1 MTTCTCAYHDQL
13 IEYRRKLHTFPEEG
27 WSEFTTTAFLIG
39 KLREYGYEV
48 LTGTKVIN
56 PDACLGRSQKVV
68 EAGLEAARKNG
79 VSEEL
84 LKEMEGYTGCVGI
97 LDTGRPGPTLAVRFD
112 IDCVPVQESN
122 DPNHIPAKEGFAST
136 RPGLMHACGHDS
148 HISTGLAVARWAME
162 HKDEL
167 NGKLK
172 IVFQP
177 AEEGVR
183 GAAAVAASGIVDD
196 CDYFLSS
203 HIAMMAKSGEIITSP
218 IGFLCTT
225 KFDVTFKGR
234 PAHAGIEPN
243 AGRNALA
250 AACHAVTQ
258 LLGIP
263 RHGSGMTRVNVG
275 RLVAGEGRN
284 VIPVNAKLV
293 MEVRGETSEINN
305 YMVEET
311 QNIIAG
317 VSKSFGVETHVEK
330 MGEAVDLFNDKEM
343 VDMLDDVCS
352 KTEGVKKVLHEVN
365 FGGSEDATILARRV
379 QAHGGKAAYFVLG
392 SDRTG
397 GHHTADFDIDE
408 SSLDVGVAIYSEMLK
423 RLMK

>member
-1 MTTCTCAYHDQL
+1 MAQCAYHDQL
-13 IEYRRKLHTFPEEG
+13 INIRRELHQFPEEG
-27 WSEFTTTAFLIG
+27 WTEFCTTAYIV
-39 KLREYGYEV
+39 KYLRELGYEV
-48 LTGTKVIN
+48 LLGEKVVSRK
-56 PDACLGRSQKVV
+56 DCLGRDPKLVAQAIETAK
-68 EAGLEAARKNG
+68 ERG
-79 VSEEL
+79 VCECLLNEMQEL
-84 LKEMEGYTGCVGI
+84 TGCCAV
-97 LDTGRPGPTLAVRFD
+97 LDTGRPGPTVALRFD
-112 IDCVPVQESN
+112 IDCNNVQERGA
-122 DPNHIPAKEGFAST
+122 DTHRATAEGWASK

-148 HISTGLAVARWAME
+148 HISSGLAVARWVMD

-196 CDYFLSS
+196 CDFFLSS
-203 HIAMMAKSGEIITSP
+203 HIAMMAKTGEIITSP
-218 IGFLCTT
+218 VGFLCTT
-225 KFDVTFKGR
+225 KYDITFKGR

-250 AACHAVTQ
+250 AACHCVTQ

-275 RLVAGEGRN
+275 RIVAGEGRN

-293 MEVRGETSEINN
+293 MEVRGETGDINKF
-305 YMVEET
+305 MATET
-311 QNIIAG
+311 ENIVQG
-317 VSKSFGVETHVEK
+317 VAKSFGVEYNIEK
-330 MGEAVDLFNDKEM
+330 MGEAVDLFNDKEL

-352 KTEGVKKVLHEVN
+352 KTEGVTKVLHEVN

-379 QAHGGKAAYFVLG
+379 QEKGGKAAYFVLG
-392 SDRTG
+392 SDRAG
-397 GHHTADFDIDE
+397 GHHTAEFDIDE
-408 SSLDVGVAIYSEMLK
+408 SSLDIGMKIYAEMLK

>member
-1 MTTCTCAYHDQL
+1 MAQCAYHDQL
-13 IEYRRKLHTFPEEG
+13 ISIRRELHQFPEEG
-27 WSEFTTTAFLIG
+27 WTEFCTTAFIVEHLR
-39 KLREYGYEV
+39 KLGYEV
-48 LTGTKVIN
+48 LMGEKVVSRK
-56 PDACLGRSQKVV
+56 DCLGRDPKLVAQASETAK
-68 EAGLEAARKNG
+68 ARG
-79 VSEEL
+79 VSEALLAEMQEL
-84 LKEMEGYTGCVGI
+84 TGCVAV
-97 LDTGRPGPTLAVRFD
+97 LDTGRPGPTVALRFD
-112 IDCVPVQESN
+112 IDCNNVQENPSQ
-122 DPNHIPAKEGFAST
+122 DHRASREGWASK

-148 HISTGLAVARWAME
+148 HISSGLAIARWAME

-183 GAAAVAASGIVDD
+183 GAAAVAASGVVDD

-203 HIAMMAKSGEIITSP
+203 HIAMVAKSGEIVTSP

-293 MEVRGETSEINN
+293 MEVRGENSEIND

-317 VSKSFGVETHVEK
+317 VSKSFGVEAHVEK

-352 KTEGVKKVLHEVN
+352 KTEGVKKVLHDVN

-392 SDRTG
+392 SDRAG

-408 SSLDVGVAIYSEMLK
+408 SSLDIGVAIYSEMLK

>member
-1 MTTCTCAYHDQL
+1 M
-13 IEYRRKLHTFPEEG
+13 ISIRRELHQFPEEG
-27 WSEFTTTAFLIG
+27 WTEFCTTAFIVEHLR
-39 KLREYGYEV
+39 KLGYEV
-48 LTGTKVIN
+48 LMGEKVVSRK
-56 PDACLGRSQKVV
+56 DCLGRDPKLVAQAIETAK
-68 EAGLEAARKNG
+68 ARG
-79 VSEEL
+79 VSEALLAEMQEL
-84 LKEMEGYTGCVGI
+84 TGCVAV
-97 LDTGRPGPTLAVRFD
+97 LDTGRPGPTVALRFD
-112 IDCVPVQESN
+112 IDCNNVQENPSQ
-122 DPNHIPAKEGFAST
+122 DHRASREGWASK

-148 HISTGLAVARWAME
+148 HISSGLAIARWAME

-183 GAAAVAASGIVDD
+183 GAAAVAASGVVDD

-203 HIAMMAKSGEIITSP
+203 HIAMVAKSGEIVTSP

-293 MEVRGETSEINN
+293 MEVRGENSEIND

-317 VSKSFGVETHVEK
+317 VSKSFGVEAHVEK

-352 KTEGVKKVLHEVN
+352 KTEGVKKVLHDVN

-392 SDRTG
+392 SDRAG

-408 SSLDVGVAIYSEMLK
+408 SSLDIGVAIYSEMLK

>member
-1 MTTCTCAYHDQL
+1 MAQCAYHDQL
-13 IEYRRKLHTFPEEG
+13 ISIRRELHQFPEEG
-27 WSEFTTTAFLIG
+27 WTEFCTTAFIVEHLR
-39 KLREYGYEV
+39 KLGYEV
-48 LTGTKVIN
+48 LMGEKVISRK
-56 PDACLGRSQKVV
+56 DCLGRDPKLVAQAIETAK
-68 EAGLEAARKNG
+68 ARG
-79 VSEEL
+79 VSDAILAEMQEL
-84 LKEMEGYTGCVGI
+84 TGCVAV
-97 LDTGRPGPTLAVRFD
+97 LDTGRPGPTVALRFD
-112 IDCVPVQESN
+112 IDCNNVQENPSQ
-122 DPNHIPAKEGFAST
+122 DHRASREGWASK

-234 PAHAGIEPN
+234 PDHAGIEPN

>member
-1 MTTCTCAYHDQL
+1 MAQCAYHDQL
-13 IEYRRKLHTFPEEG
+13 ISIRRELHQFPEEG
-27 WSEFTTTAFLIG
+27 WTEFCTTAFIVEHLR
-39 KLREYGYEV
+39 KLGYEV
-48 LTGTKVIN
+48 LMGEKVISRK
-56 PDACLGRSQKVV
+56 DCLGRDPKLVAQAIETAK
-68 EAGLEAARKNG
+68 ARG
-79 VSEEL
+79 VSDAILAEMQEL
-84 LKEMEGYTGCVGI
+84 TGCVAV
-97 LDTGRPGPTLAVRFD
+97 LDTGRSGPTVALRFD
-112 IDCVPVQESN
+112 IDCNNVQENPSQ
-122 DPNHIPAKEGFAST
+122 DHRASREGWASK

-218 IGFLCTT
+218 IGFLCTS
-225 KFDVTFKGR
+225 KFDVTFKGK
-234 PAHAGIEPN
+234 PAHAGKEPN

>member
-1 MTTCTCAYHDQL
+1 MAQCAYHDQL
-13 IEYRRKLHTFPEEG
+13 INIRRELHQFPEEG
-27 WSEFTTTAFLIG
+27 WTEFCTTAYIV
-39 KLREYGYEV
+39 KYLRELGYEV
-48 LTGTKVIN
+48 LLGEKVVSRK
-56 PDACLGRSQKVV
+56 DCLGRDPKLVAQAIETAK
-68 EAGLEAARKNG
+68 ERG
-79 VSEEL
+79 VCECLLNEMQEL
-84 LKEMEGYTGCVGI
+84 TGCCAV
-97 LDTGRPGPTLAVRFD
+97 LDTGRPGPTVALRFD
-112 IDCVPVQESN
+112 IDCNNVQESGA
-122 DPNHIPAKEGFAST
+122 DTHRATAEGWASK

-148 HISTGLAVARWAME
+148 HISSGLAVARWVMD

-196 CDYFLSS
+196 CDFFLSS
-203 HIAMMAKSGEIITSP
+203 HIAMMAKTGEIITSP
-218 IGFLCTT
+218 VGFLCTT
-225 KFDVTFKGR
+225 KYDITFKGR

-250 AACHAVTQ
+250 AACHCVTQ

-275 RLVAGEGRN
+275 RIVAGEGRN
-284 VIPVNAKLV
+284 VIPVNAKLI
-293 MEVRGETSEINN
+293 MEVRGETGDINKF
-305 YMVEET
+305 MATET
-311 QNIIAG
+311 ENIVQG
-317 VSKSFGVETHVEK
+317 VAKSFGVEYNIEK
-330 MGEAVDLFNDKEM
+330 MGEAVDLFNDKEL

-352 KTEGVKKVLHEVN
+352 KTEGVTKVLHEVN

-379 QAHGGKAAYFVLG
+379 QEKGGKAAYFVLG
-392 SDRTG
+392 SDRAG
-397 GHHTADFDIDE
+397 GHHTAEFDIDE
-408 SSLDVGVAIYSEMLK
+408 SSLDIGMKIYAEMLK

>member
-1 MTTCTCAYHDQL
+1 MAQCAYHDQL
-13 IEYRRKLHTFPEEG
+13 INIRRELHQFPEEG
-27 WSEFTTTAFLIG
+27 WTEFCTTAYIV
-39 KLREYGYEV
+39 KYLRELGYEV
-48 LTGTKVIN
+48 LLGEKVVSRK
-56 PDACLGRSQKVV
+56 DCLGRDPKLVAQAIETAK
-68 EAGLEAARKNG
+68 ERG
-79 VSEEL
+79 VCECLLNEMQEL
-84 LKEMEGYTGCVGI
+84 TGCCAV
-97 LDTGRPGPTLAVRFD
+97 LDTGRPGPTVALRFD
-112 IDCVPVQESN
+112 IDCNNVQESGA
-122 DPNHIPAKEGFAST
+122 DTHRATAEGWASK

-148 HISTGLAVARWAME
+148 HISSGLAVARWVMD

-196 CDYFLSS
+196 CDFFLSS
-203 HIAMMAKSGEIITSP
+203 HIAMMAKTGEIITSP
-218 IGFLCTT
+218 VGFLCTT
-225 KFDVTFKGR
+225 KYDITFKGR

-250 AACHAVTQ
+250 AACHCVTQ

-275 RLVAGEGRN
+275 RIVAGEGRN

-293 MEVRGETSEINN
+293 MEVRGETGDINKF
-305 YMVEET
+305 MATET
-311 QNIIAG
+311 ENIVQG
-317 VSKSFGVETHVEK
+317 VAKSFSVEYNIEK
-330 MGEAVDLFNDKEM
+330 MGEAVDLFNDKEL

-352 KTEGVKKVLHEVN
+352 KTEGVTKVLHEVN

-379 QAHGGKAAYFVLG
+379 QEKGGKAAYFVLG
-392 SDRTG
+392 SDRAG
-397 GHHTADFDIDE
+397 GHHTAEFDIDE
-408 SSLDVGVAIYSEMLK
+408 SSLDIGLKIYAEMLK

>member
-1 MTTCTCAYHDQL
+1 MAQCAYHDQL
-13 IEYRRKLHTFPEEG
+13 INIRRELHQFPEEG
-27 WSEFTTTAFLIG
+27 WTEFCTTAYIV
-39 KLREYGYEV
+39 KHLRELGYEV
-48 LTGTKVIN
+48 LLGEKVVSRK
-56 PDACLGRSQKVV
+56 DCLGRDPKLVAQAIETAKERGVC
-68 EAGLEAARKNG
+68 ECILE
-79 VSEEL
+79 EMQEL
-84 LKEMEGYTGCVGI
+84 TGCCAV
-97 LDTGRPGPTLAVRFD
+97 LDTGRPGPTVALRFD
-112 IDCVPVQESN
+112 IDCNNVQESGA
-122 DPNHIPAKEGFAST
+122 DTHRATAEGWASK

-148 HISTGLAVARWAME
+148 HISSGLAVARWVMD

-203 HIAMMAKSGEIITSP
+203 HIAMMAKTGEIITSP

-225 KFDVTFKGR
+225 KYDITFKGR

-250 AACHAVTQ
+250 AACHCVTQ

-275 RLVAGEGRN
+275 RIVAGEGRN

-293 MEVRGETSEINN
+293 MEVRGETGEINKF
-305 YMVEET
+305 MATET
-311 QNIIAG
+311 ENIVQG
-317 VSKSFGVETHVEK
+317 VAKSFGVEYHIEK
-330 MGEAVDLFNDKEM
+330 MGEAVDLFNDKEL

-352 KTEGVKKVLHEVN
+352 KTEGVTKVLHEVN

-379 QAHGGKAAYFVLG
+379 QEKGGKAAYFVLG
-392 SDRTG
+392 SDRAG
-397 GHHTADFDIDE
+397 GHHTAEFDIDE
-408 SSLDVGVAIYSEMLK
+408 SSLDTGLKIYAEMLK

>member
-1 MTTCTCAYHDQL
+1 MAQCAYHDQL
-13 IEYRRKLHTFPEEG
+13 ISIRRELHQFPEEG
-27 WSEFTTTAFLIG
+27 WTEFCTTAFIVEHLR
-39 KLREYGYEV
+39 KLGYEV
-48 LTGTKVIN
+48 LMGEKVISRK
-56 PDACLGRSQKVV
+56 DCLGRDPKLVAQAIETAK
-68 EAGLEAARKNG
+68 ARG
-79 VSEEL
+79 VSDAILAEMQEL
-84 LKEMEGYTGCVGI
+84 TGCVAV
-97 LDTGRPGPTLAVRFD
+97 LDTGRPGPTVALRCD
-112 IDCVPVQESN
+112 IDGNNVQENPSQ
-122 DPNHIPAKEGFAST
+122 DHRASREGWASK

>member
-1 MTTCTCAYHDQL
+1 MAQCAYHDQL
-13 IEYRRKLHTFPEEG
+13 ISIRRELHQFPEEG
-27 WSEFTTTAFLIG
+27 WTEFCTTAFIVEHLR
-39 KLREYGYEV
+39 KLGYEV
-48 LTGTKVIN
+48 LMGEKVISRK
-56 PDACLGRSQKVV
+56 DCLGRDPKLVAQAIETAK
-68 EAGLEAARKNG
+68 ARG
-79 VSEEL
+79 VSDAILAEMQEL
-84 LKEMEGYTGCVGI
+84 TGCVAV
-97 LDTGRPGPTLAVRFD
+97 LDTGRPGPTVALRFD
-112 IDCVPVQESN
+112 IDCNNVQENPSQ
-122 DPNHIPAKEGFAST
+122 DHRASREGWASK

-218 IGFLCTT
+218 NGFLCTT

>member
-1 MTTCTCAYHDQL
+1 MAQCAYHDQL
-13 IEYRRKLHTFPEEG
+13 ISIRRELHQFPEEG
-27 WSEFTTTAFLIG
+27 WTEFCTTAFIVEHLR
-39 KLREYGYEV
+39 KLGYEV
-48 LTGTKVIN
+48 LMGEKVVSRK
-56 PDACLGRSQKVV
+56 DCLGRDPKLVAQAIETAK
-68 EAGLEAARKNG
+68 ARG
-79 VSEEL
+79 VSEALLAEMQEL
-84 LKEMEGYTGCVGI
+84 TGCVAV
-97 LDTGRPGPTLAVRFD
+97 LDTGRPGPTVALRFD
-112 IDCVPVQESN
+112 IDCNNVQENPSQ
-122 DPNHIPAKEGFAST
+122 DHRASREGWASK

-148 HISTGLAVARWAME
+148 HISSGLAIARWAME

-183 GAAAVAASGIVDD
+183 GAAAVAASGVVDD

-203 HIAMMAKSGEIITSP
+203 HIAMVAKSGEIVTSP

-293 MEVRGETSEINN
+293 MEVRGENSEIND

-317 VSKSFGVETHVEK
+317 VSKSFGVEAHVEK

-352 KTEGVKKVLHEVN
+352 KTEGVKKVLHDVN

-392 SDRTG
+392 SDRAG

-408 SSLDVGVAIYSEMLK
+408 SSLDIGVAIYSEMLK

>member
-1 MTTCTCAYHDQL
+1 MAQCAYHDQL
-13 IEYRRKLHTFPEEG
+13 INIRRELHQFPEEG
-27 WSEFTTTAFLIG
+27 WTEFCTTAYIV
-39 KLREYGYEV
+39 KYLRELGYEV
-48 LTGTKVIN
+48 LLGEKVVSRK
-56 PDACLGRSQKVV
+56 DCLGRDPKLVAQAIETAK
-68 EAGLEAARKNG
+68 ERG
-79 VSEEL
+79 VCECLLDEMQEL
-84 LKEMEGYTGCVGI
+84 TGCCAV
-97 LDTGRPGPTLAVRFD
+97 LDTGRPGPTVALRFD
-112 IDCVPVQESN
+112 IDCNNVQESGA
-122 DPNHIPAKEGFAST
+122 DTHRATAEGWASK

-148 HISTGLAVARWAME
+148 HISSGLAVARWVMD

-203 HIAMMAKSGEIITSP
+203 HIAMMAKTGEIITSP
-218 IGFLCTT
+218 VGFLCTT
-225 KFDVTFKGR
+225 KYDITFKGR

-250 AACHAVTQ
+250 AACHCVTQ

-275 RLVAGEGRN
+275 RIVAGEGRN

-293 MEVRGETSEINN
+293 MEVRGETGEINKF
-305 YMVEET
+305 MATET
-311 QNIIAG
+311 ENIVQG
-317 VSKSFGVETHVEK
+317 VAKSFGVEYHIEK
-330 MGEAVDLFNDKEM
+330 MGEAVDLFNDKEL

-352 KTEGVKKVLHEVN
+352 KTEGVTKVLHEVN

-379 QAHGGKAAYFVLG
+379 QEKGGKAAYFVLG
-392 SDRTG
+392 SDRAG
-397 GHHTADFDIDE
+397 GHHTAEFDIDE
-408 SSLDVGVAIYSEMLK
+408 SSLDTGLKIYAEMLK

>member
-1 MTTCTCAYHDQL
+1 MAQCAYHDQL
-13 IEYRRKLHTFPEEG
+13 INIRRELHQFPEEG
-27 WSEFTTTAFLIG
+27 WTEFCTTAYIV
-39 KLREYGYEV
+39 KYLRELGYEV
-48 LTGTKVIN
+48 LLGEKVVSRK
-56 PDACLGRSQKVV
+56 DCLGRDQKLVAQAI
-68 EAGLEAARKNG
+68 ETAKERG
-79 VSEEL
+79 VCECLLNDMQEL
-84 LKEMEGYTGCVGI
+84 TGCCAV
-97 LDTGRPGPTLAVRFD
+97 LDTGRPGPTVALRFD
-112 IDCVPVQESN
+112 IDCNNVQESGA
-122 DPNHIPAKEGFAST
+122 DTHRATAEGWASK

-148 HISTGLAVARWAME
+148 HISSGLAVARWVMD

-196 CDYFLSS
+196 CDFFLSS
-203 HIAMMAKSGEIITSP
+203 HIAMMAKTGEIITSP
-218 IGFLCTT
+218 VGFLCTT
-225 KFDVTFKGR
+225 KYDITFKGR

-250 AACHAVTQ
+250 AACHCVTQ

-275 RLVAGEGRN
+275 RIVAGEGRN

-293 MEVRGETSEINN
+293 MEVRGETGDINKF
-305 YMVEET
+305 MATET
-311 QNIIAG
+311 ENIVQG
-317 VSKSFGVETHVEK
+317 VAKSFGVEYNIEK
-330 MGEAVDLFNDKEM
+330 MGEAVDLFNDKEL

-352 KTEGVKKVLHEVN
+352 KTEGVTKVLHEVN

-379 QAHGGKAAYFVLG
+379 QEKGGKAAYFVLG
-392 SDRTG
+392 SDRAG
-397 GHHTADFDIDE
+397 GHHTAEFDIDE
-408 SSLDVGVAIYSEMLK
+408 SSLDIGMKIYAEMLK

>member
-1 MTTCTCAYHDQL
+1 MAQCAYHDQL
-13 IEYRRKLHTFPEEG
+13 INIRRELHQFPEEG
-27 WSEFTTTAFLIG
+27 WTEFCTTAYIV
-39 KLREYGYEV
+39 KYLRELGYEV
-48 LTGTKVIN
+48 LLGEKVVSRK
-56 PDACLGRSQKVV
+56 DCLGRDPKLVAQAIETAK
-68 EAGLEAARKNG
+68 ERG
-79 VSEEL
+79 VCECLLNEMQEL
-84 LKEMEGYTGCVGI
+84 TGCCAV
-97 LDTGRPGPTLAVRFD
+97 LDTGRPGPTVALRFD
-112 IDCVPVQESN
+112 IDCNNVQESGA
-122 DPNHIPAKEGFAST
+122 DTHRATTEGWASK

-148 HISTGLAVARWAME
+148 HISSGLAVARWVMD

-196 CDYFLSS
+196 CDFFLSS
-203 HIAMMAKSGEIITSP
+203 HIAMMAKTGEIITSP
-218 IGFLCTT
+218 VGFLCTT
-225 KFDVTFKGR
+225 KYDITFKGR

-250 AACHAVTQ
+250 AACHCVTQ

-275 RLVAGEGRN
+275 RIVAGEGRN

-293 MEVRGETSEINN
+293 MEVRGETGDINKF
-305 YMVEET
+305 MATET
-311 QNIIAG
+311 ENIVQG
-317 VSKSFGVETHVEK
+317 VAKSFGVEYNIEK
-330 MGEAVDLFNDKEM
+330 MGEAVDLFNDKEL

-352 KTEGVKKVLHEVN
+352 KTEGVTKVLHEVN

-379 QAHGGKAAYFVLG
+379 QEKGGKAAYFVLG
-392 SDRTG
+392 SDRAG
-397 GHHTADFDIDE
+397 GHHTAEFDIDE
-408 SSLDVGVAIYSEMLK
+408 SSLDIGMKIYAEMLK

>member
-1 MTTCTCAYHDQL
+1 MAQCAYHDQL
-13 IEYRRKLHTFPEEG
+13 INIRRELHQFPEEG
-27 WSEFTTTAFLIG
+27 WTEFCTTAFIV
-39 KLREYGYEV
+39 KYLRELGYEV
-48 LTGTKVIN
+48 LLGEKVVSRK
-56 PDACLGRSQKVV
+56 DCLGRDPKLVAQAIETAK
-68 EAGLEAARKNG
+68 ERG
-79 VSEEL
+79 VCECLLNEMQEL
-84 LKEMEGYTGCVGI
+84 TGCCAV
-97 LDTGRPGPTLAVRFD
+97 LDTGRPGPTVALRFD
-112 IDCVPVQESN
+112 IDCNNVQESGA
-122 DPNHIPAKEGFAST
+122 DTHRATAEGWASK

-148 HISTGLAVARWAME
+148 HISSGLAVARWVMD

-196 CDYFLSS
+196 CDFFLSS
-203 HIAMMAKSGEIITSP
+203 HIAMMAKTGEIITSP
-218 IGFLCTT
+218 VGFLCTT
-225 KFDVTFKGR
+225 KYDITFKGR

-250 AACHAVTQ
+250 AACHCVTQ

-275 RLVAGEGRN
+275 RIVAGEGRN

-293 MEVRGETSEINN
+293 MEVRGETGDINKF
-305 YMVEET
+305 MATET
-311 QNIIAG
+311 ENIVQG
-317 VSKSFGVETHVEK
+317 VAKSFGVEYNIEK
-330 MGEAVDLFNDKEM
+330 MGEAVDLFNDKEL

-352 KTEGVKKVLHEVN
+352 KTEGVTKVLHEVN

-379 QAHGGKAAYFVLG
+379 QEKGGKAAYFVLG
-392 SDRTG
+392 SDRAG
-397 GHHTADFDIDE
+397 GHHTAEFDIDE
-408 SSLDVGVAIYSEMLK
+408 SSLDIGMKIYAEMLK

>member
-1 MTTCTCAYHDQL
+1 MAQCAYHDQL
-13 IEYRRKLHTFPEEG
+13 INIRRELHQFPEEG
-27 WSEFTTTAFLIG
+27 WTEFCTTAYIV
-39 KLREYGYEV
+39 KYLRELGYEV
-48 LTGTKVIN
+48 LLGEKVVSRK
-56 PDACLGRSQKVV
+56 DCLGRDPKLVAQAIETAK
-68 EAGLEAARKNG
+68 ERG
-79 VSEEL
+79 VCECLLNEMQEL
-84 LKEMEGYTGCVGI
+84 TGCCAV
-97 LDTGRPGPTLAVRFD
+97 LDTGRPGPTVALRFD
-112 IDCVPVQESN
+112 IDCNNVQESGA
-122 DPNHIPAKEGFAST
+122 DTHRATAEGWASK

-148 HISTGLAVARWAME
+148 HISSGLADARWVMD

-196 CDYFLSS
+196 CDFFLSS
-203 HIAMMAKSGEIITSP
+203 HIAMMAKTGEIITSP
-218 IGFLCTT
+218 VGFLCTT
-225 KFDVTFKGR
+225 KYDITFKGR

-250 AACHAVTQ
+250 AACHCVTQ

-275 RLVAGEGRN
+275 RIVAGEGRN

-293 MEVRGETSEINN
+293 MEVRGETGDINKF
-305 YMVEET
+305 MATET
-311 QNIIAG
+311 ENIVQG
-317 VSKSFGVETHVEK
+317 VAKSFGVEYNIEK
-330 MGEAVDLFNDKEM
+330 MGEAVDLFNDKEL

-352 KTEGVKKVLHEVN
+352 KTEGVTKVLHEVN

-379 QAHGGKAAYFVLG
+379 QEKGGKAAYFVLG
-392 SDRTG
+392 SDRAG
-397 GHHTADFDIDE
+397 GHHTAEFDIDE
-408 SSLDVGVAIYSEMLK
+408 SSLDIGMKIYAEMLK

>member
-1 MTTCTCAYHDQL
+1 MAQCAHHDQL
-13 IEYRRKLHTFPEEG
+13 ISIRRELHQFPEEG
-27 WSEFTTTAFLIG
+27 WTEFCTTAFIVEHLR
-39 KLREYGYEV
+39 KLGYEV
-48 LTGTKVIN
+48 LMGEKVVSRK
-56 PDACLGRSQKVV
+56 DCLGRDPKLVAQAIETAK
-68 EAGLEAARKNG
+68 ARG
-79 VSEEL
+79 VSEALLAEMQEL
-84 LKEMEGYTGCVGI
+84 TGCVAV
-97 LDTGRPGPTLAVRFD
+97 LDTGRPGPTVALRFD
-112 IDCVPVQESN
+112 IDCNNVQENPSQ
-122 DPNHIPAKEGFAST
+122 DHRASREGWASK

-148 HISTGLAVARWAME
+148 HISSGLAIARWAME

-183 GAAAVAASGIVDD
+183 GAAAVAASGVVDD

-203 HIAMMAKSGEIITSP
+203 HIAMVAKSGEIVTSP

-293 MEVRGETSEINN
+293 MEVRGENSEIND

-317 VSKSFGVETHVEK
+317 VSKSFGVEAHVEK

-352 KTEGVKKVLHEVN
+352 KTEGVKKVLHDVN

-392 SDRTG
+392 SDRAG

-408 SSLDVGVAIYSEMLK
+408 SSLDIGVAIYSEMLK

>member
-1 MTTCTCAYHDQL
+1 MAQCAYHDQL
-13 IEYRRKLHTFPEEG
+13 ISIRRELHQFPEEG
-27 WSEFTTTAFLIG
+27 WTEFCTTAFIVEHLR
-39 KLREYGYEV
+39 KLGYEV
-48 LTGTKVIN
+48 LMGEKVVSRK
-56 PDACLGRSQKVV
+56 DCLGRDPKLVAQAIETAK
-68 EAGLEAARKNG
+68 ARG
-79 VSEEL
+79 VSEALLTEMQEL
-84 LKEMEGYTGCVGI
+84 TGCVAV
-97 LDTGRPGPTLAVRFD
+97 LDTGRPGPTVALRFD
-112 IDCVPVQESN
+112 IDCNNVQENPSQE
-122 DPNHIPAKEGFAST
+122 HRASREGWASK

-148 HISTGLAVARWAME
+148 HISSGLAIARWAME

-203 HIAMMAKSGEIITSP
+203 HIAMVAKSGEIVTSP

-293 MEVRGETSEINN
+293 MEVRGENSEIND

-352 KTEGVKKVLHEVN
+352 KTEGVKKVLHDVN

-392 SDRTG
+392 SDRAG

>member
-1 MTTCTCAYHDQL
+1 MAQCAYHDQL
-13 IEYRRKLHTFPEEG
+13 INIRRELHQFPEEG
-27 WSEFTTTAFLIG
+27 WTEFCTTAYIV
-39 KLREYGYEV
+39 KYLRELGYEV
-48 LTGTKVIN
+48 LLGEKVVSRK
-56 PDACLGRSQKVV
+56 DCLGRDPKLVAQAIETAK
-68 EAGLEAARKNG
+68 ERG
-79 VSEEL
+79 VCECLLDEMQEL
-84 LKEMEGYTGCVGI
+84 TGCCAV
-97 LDTGRPGPTLAVRFD
+97 LDTGRPGPTVALRFD
-112 IDCVPVQESN
+112 IDCNNVQES
-122 DPNHIPAKEGFAST
+122 DADTHRATAEGWASK

-148 HISTGLAVARWAME
+148 HISSGLAVARWVMD

-203 HIAMMAKSGEIITSP
+203 HIAMMAKTGEIITSP
-218 IGFLCTT
+218 VGFLCTT
-225 KFDVTFKGR
+225 KYDITFKGR

-250 AACHAVTQ
+250 AACHCVTQ

-275 RLVAGEGRN
+275 RIVAGEGRN

-293 MEVRGETSEINN
+293 MEVRGETGEINKF
-305 YMVEET
+305 MATET
-311 QNIIAG
+311 ENIVQG
-317 VSKSFGVETHVEK
+317 VAKSFGVEYHIEK
-330 MGEAVDLFNDKEM
+330 MGEAVDLFNDKEL

-352 KTEGVKKVLHEVN
+352 KTEGVTKVLHEVN

-379 QAHGGKAAYFVLG
+379 QEKGGKADYFVLG
-392 SDRTG
+392 SDRAG
-397 GHHTADFDIDE
+397 GHHTAEFDIDE
-408 SSLDVGVAIYSEMLK
+408 SSLDTGLKIYAEMLK

>member
-1 MTTCTCAYHDQL
+1 MAQCAYHDQL
-13 IEYRRKLHTFPEEG
+13 INIRRELHQFPEEG
-27 WSEFTTTAFLIG
+27 WTEFCTTAYIV
-39 KLREYGYEV
+39 KYLRELGYEV
-48 LTGTKVIN
+48 LLGEKVVSRK
-56 PDACLGRSQKVV
+56 DCLGRDPKLVAQAIETAK
-68 EAGLEAARKNG
+68 ERG
-79 VSEEL
+79 VCECLLNEMQEL
-84 LKEMEGYTGCVGI
+84 TGCCAV
-97 LDTGRPGPTLAVRFD
+97 LDTGRPGPTVALRFD
-112 IDCVPVQESN
+112 IDCNNVQESGA
-122 DPNHIPAKEGFAST
+122 DTHRATAEGWASK

-148 HISTGLAVARWAME
+148 HISSGLAVARWVMD

-196 CDYFLSS
+196 CDFFLSS
-203 HIAMMAKSGEIITSP
+203 HIAMMAKTGEIITSP
-218 IGFLCTT
+218 VGFLCTT
-225 KFDVTFKGR
+225 KYDITFKGR

-250 AACHAVTQ
+250 AACHCVTQ

-275 RLVAGEGRN
+275 RIVAGEGRN

-293 MEVRGETSEINN
+293 MEVRGETGDINKF
-305 YMVEET
+305 MATET
-311 QNIIAG
+311 ENIVQG
-317 VSKSFGVETHVEK
+317 VAKSFSVEYNIEK
-330 MGEAVDLFNDKEM
+330 MGEAVDLFNDKEL

-352 KTEGVKKVLHEVN
+352 KTEGVTKVLHEVN

-379 QAHGGKAAYFVLG
+379 QEKGGKAAYFVLG
-392 SDRTG
+392 SDRAG
-397 GHHTADFDIDE
+397 GHHTAEFDIDE
-408 SSLDVGVAIYSEMLK
+408 SSLDIGMKIYAEMLK

>member
-1 MTTCTCAYHDQL
+1 MQESGADTHRATA
-13 IEYRRKLHTFPEEG
+13 EG
-27 WSEFTTTAFLIG
+27 W
-39 KLREYGYEV
+39 
-48 LTGTKVIN
+48 
-56 PDACLGRSQKVV
+56 
-68 EAGLEAARKNG
+68 
-79 VSEEL
+79 
-84 LKEMEGYTGCVGI
+84 
-97 LDTGRPGPTLAVRFD
+97 
-112 IDCVPVQESN
+112 
-122 DPNHIPAKEGFAST
+122 ASK
-136 RPGLMHACGHDS
+136 RPGLMRACGHDS
-148 HISTGLAVARWAME
+148 HISSGLAVARWVMD

-196 CDYFLSS
+196 CDFFLSS
-203 HIAMMAKSGEIITSP
+203 HIAMMAKTGEIITSP
-218 IGFLCTT
+218 VGFLCTT
-225 KFDVTFKGR
+225 KYDITFKGR

-250 AACHAVTQ
+250 AACHCVTQ

-275 RLVAGEGRN
+275 RIVAGEGRN

-293 MEVRGETSEINN
+293 MEVRGETGDINKF
-305 YMVEET
+305 MATET
-311 QNIIAG
+311 ENIVQG
-317 VSKSFGVETHVEK
+317 VAKSFGVEYNIEK
-330 MGEAVDLFNDKEM
+330 MGEAVDLFNDKEL

-352 KTEGVKKVLHEVN
+352 KTEGVTKVLHEVN

-379 QAHGGKAAYFVLG
+379 QEKGGKAAYFVLG
-392 SDRTG
+392 SDRAG
-397 GHHTADFDIDE
+397 GHHTAEFDIDE
-408 SSLDVGVAIYSEMLK
+408 SSLDIGMKIYAEMLK

>member
-1 MTTCTCAYHDQL
+1 MAQCAYHDQL
-13 IEYRRKLHTFPEEG
+13 INIRRELHQFPEEG
-27 WSEFTTTAFLIG
+27 WTEFCTTAYIV
-39 KLREYGYEV
+39 KYLRELGYEV
-48 LTGTKVIN
+48 LLGEKVVSRK
-56 PDACLGRSQKVV
+56 DCLGRDPKLVAQAIETAK
-68 EAGLEAARKNG
+68 ERG
-79 VSEEL
+79 VCECLLDEMQEL
-84 LKEMEGYTGCVGI
+84 TGCCAV
-97 LDTGRPGPTLAVRFD
+97 LDTGRPGPTVALRFD
-112 IDCVPVQESN
+112 IDCNNVQES
-122 DPNHIPAKEGFAST
+122 DADTHRATAEGWASK

-148 HISTGLAVARWAME
+148 HISSGLAVARWVMD

-203 HIAMMAKSGEIITSP
+203 HIAMMAKTGEIITSP
-218 IGFLCTT
+218 VGFLCTT
-225 KFDVTFKGR
+225 KYDITFKGR

-250 AACHAVTQ
+250 AACHCVTQ

-275 RLVAGEGRN
+275 RIVAGEGRN

-293 MEVRGETSEINN
+293 MEVRGETGEINKF
-305 YMVEET
+305 MATET
-311 QNIIAG
+311 ENIVQG
-317 VSKSFGVETHVEK
+317 VAKSFGVEYHIEK
-330 MGEAVDLFNDKEM
+330 TGEAVDLFNDKEL

-352 KTEGVKKVLHEVN
+352 KTEGVTKVLHEVN

-379 QAHGGKAAYFVLG
+379 QEKGGKAAYFVLG
-392 SDRTG
+392 SDRAG
-397 GHHTADFDIDE
+397 GHHTAEFDIDE
-408 SSLDVGVAIYSEMLK
+408 SSLDTGLKIYAEMLK